1 VSMSAAARPA
11 SVRAARAASTAR
23 SEVPWPAATTRRSRI
38 PVRSTIHSSLV
49 STRLARSALV
59 TRCSGR
65 AAPRPPN
72 RTGRRVGATYVPRA
86 AGSRATTVTRG
97 CRSERPQPGDG
108 LAFTDALTVVHEQAH
123 HPPGE
128 AGADGDAAALA
139 VDVADDLAGV
149 EDLPL
154 RGDHVGLDR
163 AELAQAGGD
172 DDLFGNGETFPG
184 EGGSGGFHHRFDR
197 GHARKVTRLSTRVVH
212 RRITVHVADIN
223 VRGREYR
230 VEELAAAANVSVEVL
245 RSYQSKGLLPAPR
258 HEGREVRYGPHH
270 LERLREIRDLK
281 ERGYSLKAIA
291 GVLARGWGGGPAAP
305 ATSPV
310 ASPDDELLT
319 LRQLSELTGVPTA
332 LLRSLEASGVL
343 RPRRIESELRYTDWD
358 VRAVGMLLSLL
369 GSGLPMEE

>member
-1 VSMSAAARPA
+1 M
-11 SVRAARAASTAR
+11 
-23 SEVPWPAATTRRSRI
+23 
-38 PVRSTIHSSLV
+38 
-49 STRLARSALV
+49 
-59 TRCSGR
+59 
-65 AAPRPPN
+65 
-72 RTGRRVGATYVPRA
+72 
-86 AGSRATTVTRG
+86 
-97 CRSERPQPGDG
+97 
-108 LAFTDALTVVHEQAH
+108 
-123 HPPGE
+123 
-128 AGADGDAAALA
+128 
-139 VDVADDLAGV
+139 
-149 EDLPL
+149 
-154 RGDHVGLDR
+154 
-163 AELAQAGGD
+163 
-172 DDLFGNGETFPG
+172 
-184 EGGSGGFHHRFDR
+184 
-197 GHARKVTRLSTRVVH
+197 
-212 RRITVHVADIN
+212 ADIN

-369 GSGLPMEE
+369 GSGLPMEEFMRVARLQIAAANDVAEGAVGLFLRYIRDPLRARGLPDDEESERMVSGFRQMLEATTLLVAYNFQRTVLGALQAELDESGSDAEREALAREVRRRRDAATA